1 VPVCVCA
8 GWYNAAVTPTVAMVG
23 RNDGCSSRGGRC
35 QSTHKHELPKL
46 SHAALQQLLLEQQ
59 QQPQQPQQQ
68 QQEEAE
74 ERAGTYG
81 RGDERG
87 EEDYQ
92 GRRINL
98 TFRCFA

>member
-1 VPVCVCA
+1 MPVCVCA

-59 QQPQQPQQQ
+59 QQQQQ
-68 QQEEAE
+68 QQEE
-74 ERAGTYG
+74 ERAGTCG